1 MAGVAAAMAV
11 APLALS
17 RIPSHHSHT
26 SHQSRASRYIDP
38 WTEPL
43 DDELSPPHSRA
54 GSEAQSQSSSLA
66 PSEAESEEEADHAGA
81 GEARRRGKK
90 RASEGAGTSSRRR
103 RRGSHDFL
111 HPHSPPAQ
119 PQTQRRNSSG
129 SFPFGLGIP
138 LHRPSTNGSS
148 KSAGSGEEGKRRR
161 SWGWGWGRDGAE
173 EEAQG
178 SGTGLGEVA
187 IEMYP
192 PGSPGSRSLP
202 ARSPPAFV
210 SPTSGHTEHMH
221 GRALEAELGV
231 EDDIPEGAESE
242 SESAAEEEE
251 AEDDE
256 EGEEGEEASTT
267 LDDGQGGTSSMNAV
281 EERTEHVGA
290 LEAAADEAVKMEK
303 EEVRMDRDIE
313 HDVEADAE
321 AAEAGDTIASPRVSA
336 PPGAPKPKRGFS
348 LRGRSQTVT
357 TFASPQH
364 SPSPPPGHHRRR
376 LFKYKEHRRNM
387 SLSRSM
393 SINSSF
399 SLDSARKRGVS
410 WLWKVWLAI
419 FPPEGQETAFI
430 PNYRY
435 TPILSGIIV
444 PFAILL
450 EIPGLTEHW
459 YIRTENNVTVDY
471 QPNPLILDIGLGIS
485 MAAGVIANL
494 ALVARFLERRVFVS
508 SIIAISA
515 LAVHDIINVVTVT
528 VFGVIHRFNDGFT
541 YGEAYWITVCSTIAS
556 TFVNITLIYDM
567 VKTKDFSHSG
577 SGLTAKQRSLVIVVM
592 LLICYIAL
600 GALINSFANNLSFQD
615 ALYFTIVTIETIGYG
630 DIVPTT
636 VFGQIFICFYVAF
649 GILNLALAVGTT
661 RETIIEAFEN
671 AYRIRRAKI
680 HKRRKEHREARKRQ
694 QEEENRLRELG
705 LLPKYITVRTG
716 RGGAFQK
723 LVHVMPEEA
732 IVQSPIGETPL
743 SPNGFGPMPGSTV
756 SALFPNSA
764 VQFGMTPTTASTLVA
779 PHTGNG
785 ISNGHSPGLTS
796 VPESSTA
803 VPSGPPTVDGTGK
816 EETFLSPQEHAK
828 KLAADLRDDMMH
840 MGHTTSQ
847 EEESYLEF
855 KKRMD
860 KEEER
865 EFYTKLGVAWSLFF
879 VFWMAGAAI
888 FSKTEGWSFT
898 IAMYFCFITFT
909 TVGYGDYSPKS
920 PAGRAIFCVWAL
932 AGVAAMTILIA
943 VISEAYSS
951 RYKTAVVRHGMLDRA
966 VKHMHDAQ
974 AKEEANLRNHTKDH
988 PPTPSPRISFDA
1000 NTPLATRYQSVSKA
1014 IDKSQKD
1021 LEALPAE
1028 LLRQA
1033 KNLHEHLNFLSKP
1046 PHGADMPPS
1055 MQKMIDEIAEA
1066 EKLDAR
1072 MKSSLME
1079 DEEARRTLFMMSYE
1093 KSLNQ
1098 LINSAEKAVELLAKR
1113 EEKHQALDKLHR
1125 LTLEREATMAS
1136 SSFDGAAPEL
1146 YPARHLTGAD
1156 ISAPSQPRPY
1166 DAATEI
1172 MRSRA
1177 EGEAARKRARPKVR
1191 IDVSG
1196 LSGVS

>member
-1 MAGVAAAMAV
+1 
-11 APLALS
+11 
-17 RIPSHHSHT
+17 
-26 SHQSRASRYIDP
+26 
-38 WTEPL
+38 
-43 DDELSPPHSRA
+43 
-54 GSEAQSQSSSLA
+54 
-66 PSEAESEEEADHAGA
+66 
-81 GEARRRGKK
+81 
-90 RASEGAGTSSRRR
+90 
-103 RRGSHDFL
+103 
-111 HPHSPPAQ
+111 
-119 PQTQRRNSSG
+119 
-129 SFPFGLGIP
+129 
-138 LHRPSTNGSS
+138 
-148 KSAGSGEEGKRRR
+148 
-161 SWGWGWGRDGAE
+161 
-173 EEAQG
+173 
-178 SGTGLGEVA
+178 
-187 IEMYP
+187 
-192 PGSPGSRSLP
+192 
-202 ARSPPAFV
+202 
-210 SPTSGHTEHMH
+210 
-221 GRALEAELGV
+221 
-231 EDDIPEGAESE
+231 
-242 SESAAEEEE
+242 
-251 AEDDE
+251 
-256 EGEEGEEASTT
+256 
-267 LDDGQGGTSSMNAV
+267 
-281 EERTEHVGA
+281 
-290 LEAAADEAVKMEK
+290 
-303 EEVRMDRDIE
+303 
-313 HDVEADAE
+313 
-321 AAEAGDTIASPRVSA
+321 
-336 PPGAPKPKRGFS
+336 
-348 LRGRSQTVT
+348 
-357 TFASPQH
+357 
-364 SPSPPPGHHRRR
+364 
-376 LFKYKEHRRNM
+376 
-387 SLSRSM
+387 
-393 SINSSF
+393 
-399 SLDSARKRGVS
+399 
-410 WLWKVWLAI
+410 I

-779 PHTGNG
+779 PHSGN
-785 ISNGHSPGLTS
+785 
-796 VPESSTA
+796 
-803 VPSGPPTVDGTGK
+803 
-816 EETFLSPQEHAK
+816 
-828 KLAADLRDDMMH
+828 DLRDDMMH

-847 EEESYLEF
+847 EEESYLDF
-855 KKRMD
+855 QKRMD

-988 PPTPSPRISFDA
+988 PPTP
-1000 NTPLATRYQSVSKA
+1000 VSKA

-1066 EKLDAR
+1066 EKLDTR
-1072 MKSSLME
+1072 MKNSLME